1 MRIQCK
7 FEKSAPQGRK
17 LKYTVIHCKGILAPI
32 GQKYPSM
39 VGGVGG
45 PSWSQRGKD
54 KTEGGQRGK
63 HALWL

>member
-7 FEKSAPQGRK
+7 SDKSAPQGRK

-39 VGGVGG
+39 VGGWGVPLG
-45 PSWSQRGKD
+45 PSVGKT
-54 KTEGGQRGK
+54 KRKVASVGNMPY
-63 HALWL
+63 A